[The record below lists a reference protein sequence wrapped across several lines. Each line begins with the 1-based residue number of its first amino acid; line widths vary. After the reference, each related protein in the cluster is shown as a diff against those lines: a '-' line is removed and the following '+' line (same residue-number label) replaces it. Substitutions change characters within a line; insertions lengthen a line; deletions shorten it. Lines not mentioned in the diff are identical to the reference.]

1 MTIGRVRNSSETP
14 VTGRLA
20 VATVQPQV
28 GGVVVGETVSLR
40 LGCVGSDFARFAI
53 RTGDGEAHH
62 VDVLGEKFVPVPVA
76 AHYHCTIE
84 GPGDIRMEL
93 SGSPGGRA
101 AAIDVQARHT
111 DPGLR
116 LELRNNG
123 PHELALDLRAL
134 AHAEH
139 EKHVLV
145 AAGGALP
152 VFWPAPQGRYDLAV
166 TAAEDETFHR
176 RIVGRAE

>member
-1 MTIGRVRNSSETP
+1 MIGCVRDSSDTP
-14 VTGRLA
+14 VTEQRP
-20 VATVQPQV
+20 VATSQPQV

-40 LGCVGSDFARFAI
+40 LGCSRPGFARFAI
-53 RTGDGEAHH
+53 RTSHGEPHH

-76 AHYHCTIE
+76 SRYRCAID
-84 GPGDIRMEL
+84 GPEDLRMEL
-93 SGSPGGRA
+93 SGSLDGRA

-111 DPGLR
+111 DRGLR

-123 PHELALDLRAL
+123 QHELQLDLRAL
-134 AHAEH
+134 VHVEH

-152 VFWPAPQGRYDLAV
+152 VFWPAPQGRYDLEV
-166 TAAEDETFHR
+166 TAAEGETFHR
-176 RIVGRAE
+176 RIAGKAE